1 MQQSVHELSGDKY
14 LKMDS
19 FLLGAVLFS
28 IFLLPSANPFP
39 GWFAFRL
46 EDLLLPLIAFY
57 LFIRRGF
64 RFHAYAVF
72 VLVFAAYIFLTIAIN
87 GRLAEY
93 RDYFEIFKLIKYL
106 LYFWL
111 FSLVAGSPGTIQIL
125 RWIFPLI
132 FLFNLLHYFNLF
144 DFNNF
149 IEPYY
154 ASEARLLFFGK
165 NSLGGPATK
174 RMLGTMDNPNNNA
187 IVFLFFAAIF
197 APSNK
202 TRKYDYIIFLMSF
215 LGLLLTQS
223 RTGMLAFVAI
233 MFADIFIRRLHYK
246 RVFCLLSMFIMVF
259 VLVNAIE
266 YFDIKSKSIPTL
278 EEKNAFI
285 DRKQNLTLDDLF
297 PATEYLTNVIESD
310 VSERSVTGR
319 LEAWQHLWGMIKLK
333 PVFGHAP
340 YKEYFYLNCVYSES
354 EYILMTW
361 RYGFIGLLLYL
372 GFVVLPVILHFGK
385 GSLLRYCPAVL
396 FILVI
401 LITAF
406 MNTPIC
412 EPRIMLLF
420 AFATAYFYFSRNQ
433 ISNEHEEIADSGK

>member
-1 MQQSVHELSGDKY
+1 MQQSVHELSGDQY
-14 LKMDS
+14 LKMDTY
-19 FLLGAVLFS
+19 LLGTVLFS
-28 IFLLPSANPFP
+28 IFLLPSANPIP

-46 EDLLLPLIAFY
+46 EDLLLPLIALY

-64 RFHAYAVF
+64 RFHAYAF
-72 VLVFAAYIFLTIAIN
+72 YILAFAAYIFLTIAIN

-106 LYFWL
+106 LYFWF
-111 FSLVAGSPGTIQIL
+111 FSLVAGSPGTIRIL

-144 DFNNF
+144 DFNRI
-149 IEPYY
+149 IEPFY
-154 ASEARLLFFGK
+154 ASEVRLLFFGK
-165 NSLGGPATK
+165 NSLGEPATK

-197 APSNK
+197 APGNQI
-202 TRKYDYIIFLMSF
+202 RKYDYLVFLLSF
-215 LGLLLTQS
+215 IGLLLTQS

-233 MFADIFIRRLHYK
+233 MIADIYIRRLNYK
-246 RVFCLLSMFIMVF
+246 RVFFLLSMFIIGF
-259 VLVNAIE
+259 VLINAIE
-266 YFDIKSKSIPTL
+266 YFDIQSKALPTI

-285 DRKQNLTLDDLF
+285 DKKQNLKFDELL

-340 YKEYFYLNCVYSES
+340 YKEYFYNNCVYSES

-372 GFVVLPVILHFGK
+372 GFIVLPAILHFGK
-385 GSLLRYCPAVL
+385 GSLLKYCPAVL

-406 MNTPIC
+406 MNTPVC
-412 EPRIMLLF
+412 EPRILLLL
-420 AFATAYFYFSRNQ
+420 AFAIAYFYFSRNQ
-433 ISNEHEEIADSGK
+433 ISIEHEEVADSGR